1 MKIMSELKRAV
12 TQMFSNPRP
21 AQSVKTFP
29 APNELMGLDSPGANF
44 KPPEIPLSARLHAV
58 GNNTAPVAET
68 PAPVVAPIIAPVAET
83 PAPVVAPII
92 APAVTPRCH
101 ACGQVLP
108 QPVVIAEPV
117 VDPDAERTDLPPRSR
132 QEIAR
137 LIAAGE
143 TEEARMKRIINDKM
157 RWEWTQG
164 R

>member
-1 MKIMSELKRAV
+1 MSELKRAV

-58 GNNTAPVAET
+58 GNNT
-68 PAPVVAPIIAPVAET
+68 APVAET